1 MASKDGSRTIRCSFC
16 GKPQSQANRLI
27 AGNGAYICDECVRLC
42 MGIIGDDY
50 DEPVAPE
57 RRAGPQEAHFDP
69 STLKLPKPAEI
80 RKVLDDYIIGQER
93 AKISLS
99 VAVYSHYKRIYCG
112 SADRDVELQKSNI
125 LLVGPTGSGKTLF
138 AQTMARLLD
147 VPFAIA
153 DATTLTEA
161 GYVGEDVENILL
173 RLLQAADFDVE
184 RAQHGIIYIDE
195 IDKISRKSENTSI
208 TRDVSGEGVQQ
219 ALLKILEGTVAA
231 VPPQG
236 GRKHPHQEFIHVD
249 TTNIMFI
256 CGGAFDGLDKII
268 EQRLDKKSM
277 GFEAEIRSNRD
288 RNVGGILQNVQQHD
302 LLRFG
307 IIPELIGRM
316 PVITT
321 LDSLGREDL
330 VRILTEPKN
339 ALTRQY
345 TALMALD
352 QVELV
357 YEPEALEAIADKAI
371 EMEIGARGLRSV
383 MERAMTPVMYEVPS
397 DPTIRKVV
405 ITADCIRNGTAP
417 EVQR

>member
-1 MASKDGSRTIRCSFC
+1 MARTDGTKTIRCSFC
-16 GKPQSQANRLI
+16 GKPQDEVNRLI
-27 AGNGAYICDECVRLC
+27 AGNGSYICDECVRLC
-42 MGIIGDDY
+42 MGIIDENYDPDY
-50 DEPVAPE
+50 DYE
-57 RRAGPQEAHFDP
+57 EAEHVSGGDGRP
-69 STLKLPKPAEI
+69 AKLPKPAEI
-80 RKVLDDYIIGQER
+80 RKVLDDYIIGQEQ
-93 AKISLS
+93 AKIALS
-99 VAVYSHYKRIYCG
+99 VAVYNHYKRIFCG
-112 SADRDVELQKSNI
+112 TAGDSDVELQKSNI

-153 DATTLTEA
+153 AATTLTEA

-195 IDKISRKSENTSI
+195 LDKISRKSENTSI

-236 GRKHPHQEFIHVD
+236 GRKHPHQEFIHID

-277 GFEAEIRSNRD
+277 GFEAEIHSNKE
-288 RNVGGILQNVQQHD
+288 RNVGETLQNVQQHD
-302 LLRFG
+302 IMRFG
-307 IIPELIGRM
+307 LIPELIGRL
-316 PVITT
+316 PVITP
-321 LDSLGREDL
+321 LSSLGRDDL

-339 ALTRQY
+339 ALTKQY
-345 TALMALD
+345 QALLALD

-357 YEPEALEAIADKAI
+357 YEPEALGAIADKAI

-383 MERAMTPVMYEVPS
+383 MEKAMTKVMYEVPS
-397 DPTIRKVV
+397 DPTIRKVI
-405 ITADCIRNGTAP
+405 ITADCIRSGTEP
-417 EVQR
+417 EIVRG